1 MNEMPKGPAL
11 VELKI
16 LEIPLLSPTG
26 ELRKGRKKGMM
37 ILASCL
43 LGSKLALGATE
54 RGNSELGLPGPGA

>member
-1 MNEMPKGPAL
+1 MNEIAKGPAL
-11 VELKI
+11 VELKM

-26 ELRKGRKKGMM
+26 KLRKGRKKGLI

-43 LGSKLALGATE
+43 LGSKLTLGATE